1 MHGEKKGGYDLI
13 PDTLIDLPM
22 YSDARKREKKK
33 VMICMAFS
41 FNAEG
46 KKKLSWTQLDIC
58 MVTAPWPCGDLRK
71 C

>member
-46 KKKLSWTQLDIC
+46 KKN
-58 MVTAPWPCGDLRK
+58 
-71 C
+71 